1 MSPGLPIGE
10 YFVYGL
16 PGCAVTAEVFISL
29 LAANVGVCPKMCPT
43 VRNII
48 NYGIL
53 LMDESQLGVFKT
65 PG

>member
-16 PGCAVTAEVFISL
+16 PGCAVTAEGFISL
-29 LAANVGVCPKMCPT
+29 LAANVGGCLKMFPT

-48 NYGIL
+48 NYGDIVN
-53 LMDESQLGVFKT
+53 G
-65 PG
+65 